1 MKRML
6 FALAAVLATVSACQS
21 GSEKKAQSD
30 IAGHVIVIG
39 LDGWGTWSFEKG
51 DTPFIREKM
60 PEDSAGVPFIIAAQL
75 APLMDGSTVLLYSV

>member
-21 GSEKKAQSD
+21 GSEKKVQRD

-60 PEDSAGVPFIIAAQL
+60 QEGIRPSA
-75 APLMDGSTVLLYSV
+75 APTGRR